1 MKFPIIPLLFVFLFF
16 EIVNNSFSSSNTM
29 LIEERKESYEAC
41 VRIRNKAPNLN
52 LKCEDLLE
60 GIISN
65 EENEQKEENSNTEIK
80 TLIINENNTR
90 KVNKSEEI
98 KLRKLIQKLSNR
110 NNLRKD

>member
-1 MKFPIIPLLFVFLFF
+1 MKFPIIPLSIIFIIF
-16 EIVNNSFSSSNTM
+16 EIVNNRFSSSNAI

-41 VRIRNKAPNLN
+41 VRIRNKAPNLK

-60 GIISN
+60 GIAS
-65 EENEQKEENSNTEIK
+65 NEQKEENSNIEIK

-98 KLRKLIQKLSNR
+98 KLRKLIQRLSNG
-110 NNLRKD
+110 NKLRKD

>member
-1 MKFPIIPLLFVFLFF
+1 MKFPIIPLSIVFIIF
-16 EIVNNSFSSSNTM
+16 EIVNNSFSSSNAI

-41 VRIRNKAPNLN
+41 VRIRNKAPNLK

-60 GIISN
+60 GIVTN
-65 EENEQKEENSNTEIK
+65 EENEQKEENSNIEIK

-98 KLRKLIQKLSNR
+98 KLRKLIQKLSNG
-110 NNLRKD
+110 NKLRKD